1 MIEYLLNMY
10 KDLGLIPKNQTDI
23 HTHTHTSDTHI
34 IINCLGMKLK
44 TYNGMKLANGL
55 AVVVV
60 EDIVFLSP
68 LPTLTMDWIKEIF
81 RYKNEK

>member
-1 MIEYLLNMY
+1 MN
-10 KDLGLIPKNQTDI
+10 
-23 HTHTHTSDTHI
+23 
-34 IINCLGMKLK
+34 LK

>member
-1 MIEYLLNMY
+1 
-10 KDLGLIPKNQTDI
+10 
-23 HTHTHTSDTHI
+23 
-34 IINCLGMKLK
+34 MKLK

>member
-1 MIEYLLNMY
+1 M
-10 KDLGLIPKNQTDI
+10 
-23 HTHTHTSDTHI
+23 SDTHI
-34 IINCLGMKLK
+34 IINCLGVNLK

-60 EDIVFLSP
+60 EDIVFLPP
-68 LPTLTMDWIKEIF
+68 LPTLTTDWIKEIF

>member
-10 KDLGLIPKNQTDI
+10 KDLGLIPKNQTD
-23 HTHTHTSDTHI
+23 THTHMSDTHI
-34 IINCLGMKLK
+34 IINCLGIDLK

-60 EDIVFLSP
+60 EDIVFLPP
-68 LPTLTMDWIKEIF
+68 LPTLTMDWIKRNFQI
-81 RYKNEK
+81 